1 MLIDTSTDYGRM
13 LIEGVAR
20 FTRTNEHWE
29 LLVQPRGEHER
40 SLMPRHWSPDGVI
53 ARVTHAALA
62 NDLKKRKIPVVNV
75 SLSRI
80 SGHPIPQLTVDEI
93 ILGRW
98 AATHFRE
105 RGLCHFGY
113 LGIWRQKNYLDR
125 CGPAYADELR
135 RSDPECMV
143 HLPRTRA
150 SAAHSLLTH
159 TDLRHWLMKVPK
171 PIGIFVVDA
180 EDAHNL
186 TDACRAVNLHVPNQV
201 AILVGEDDRLLCE
214 ISHPPLSAIDLGS
227 DRIGYEAATLLAQL
241 MSRRK
246 PPAEP
251 IFLPPQR
258 IITRQSTEILA
269 MPDQELAAA
278 VRFIRQHACEPI
290 TVADLLARFPVS
302 RRSLEMKFQRELGI
316 SPAAEIRR
324 IRLERARELLAVTN
338 LSIPEVAAAS
348 GFEHVE
354 VMNRLFRKL
363 LDITPTQYRRT
374 H

>member
-1 MLIDTSTDYGRM
+1 
-13 LIEGVAR
+13 
-20 FTRTNEHWE
+20 
-29 LLVQPRGEHER
+29 
-40 SLMPRHWSPDGVI
+40 
-53 ARVTHAALA
+53 
-62 NDLKKRKIPVVNV
+62 
-75 SLSRI
+75 
-80 SGHPIPQLTVDEI
+80 
-93 ILGRW
+93 
-98 AATHFRE
+98 
-105 RGLCHFGY
+105 
-113 LGIWRQKNYLDR
+113 
-125 CGPAYADELR
+125 
-135 RSDPECMV
+135 MV

-227 DRIGYEAATLLAQL
+227 DRIGYEAATLLAEL

-290 TVADLLARFPVS
+290 TVADLRPPTGPGTGAPLRPGAS
-302 RRSLEMKFQRELGI
+302 RRPRRL
-316 SPAAEIRR
+316 PA
-324 IRLERARELLAVTN
+324 
-338 LSIPEVAAAS
+338 P
-348 GFEHVE
+348 
-354 VMNRLFRKL
+354 
-363 LDITPTQYRRT
+363 
-374 H
+374 